1 MKASWEFS
9 SPLYLL
15 LSPKSEQYPSVGH
28 VKEIVTN
35 IHRCVNKVSIRRYV
49 EDIMRVRTS
58 FENNIPA
65 KGEAAFKGKL
75 CSF

>member
-1 MKASWEFS
+1 M
-9 SPLYLL
+9 
-15 LSPKSEQYPSVGH
+15 GH